1 MLLAKRGEVMK
12 PRAKR
17 LLKWIFILSILAGA
31 GYLGYYAYEYAVDAV
46 VMRIKRDIKDKVF
59 GVINPL
65 RWPKKFLGL

>member
-1 MLLAKRGEVMK
+1 MMSLRV
-12 PRAKR
+12 KR
-17 LLKWIFILSILAGA
+17 LLRWLFVLSILAGA
-31 GYLGYYAYEYAVDAV
+31 GYVGYHAYRYAVDAV